1 MATLRAQVIVHGRVQ
16 GVWFR
21 QSTKDE
27 AERLGVTGWV
37 RNLPDGT
44 VEAVFEGETK
54 KVEEIVGWCHRGPSG
69 AEVTG
74 ADVAWGRFRGEFAR
88 FSIRYDGL

>member
-1 MATLRAQVIVHGRVQ
+1 MDTLRAQVIVHGFVQ

-27 AERLGVTGWV
+27 ATRLGVVGWV
-37 RNLPDGT
+37 RNLPDGS
-44 VEAVFEGETK
+44 VEAMFEGEKK

-69 AEVTG
+69 AQVTG
-74 ADVAWGRFRGEFAR
+74 VDVGWERPTGEFSR
-88 FSIRYDGL
+88 FDIRYGR

>member
-1 MATLRAQVIVHGRVQ
+1 MDTLRAQVTVHGLVQ

-21 QSTKDE
+21 QSTKD
-27 AERLGVTGWV
+27 AADRLGVSGWV

-44 VEAVFEGETK
+44 VEAVFEGEKK

-69 AEVTG
+69 AQVTKV
-74 ADVAWGRFRGEFAR
+74 DVAWRNYQGEFHH
-88 FSIRYDGL
+88 FDIRYGR